1 MKELCGDNERD
12 WTEIKSVPMN
22 NAGGQQA
29 LLSEGYRGYEMEKVD
44 EDFVVKFGR

>member
-1 MKELCGDNERD
+1 
-12 WTEIKSVPMN
+12 MN